1 MQELK
6 FVRTEEGSLVVA
18 DEVGELYKV
27 IVDDAV
33 LSGIRHLARG
43 DQHSKASPKA
53 IQALIRAGK
62 STAEVAALTGAD
74 LSDVERFEVPVIA
87 EREFIL
93 ENALRVSVVADQS
106 DAHGSLTT
114 FGAAMHQRFESLGAH
129 SVAWAAWR
137 DEVDGWLIAADF
149 TSHDVAHHALWKFD
163 HKKSV
168 LAPHNEDATTLS
180 KQGVIG
186 DRLIPKLRA
195 VETVESNERFDSGA
209 FRPDIQPSTTVDT
222 EVIEPEMLEYV
233 DVAEEL
239 FDSPDEQNARRTSIE
254 ELAVTRDDE
263 PVDFGQT
270 ADLLDALRRRRGQRD
285 SGPQPV
291 VSSAPDVAPTLSA
304 TPEASAVT
312 TDRADDP
319 AETQPLEADAN
330 DSGKLGNRRG
340 RQGVPSWDDILF
352 GTRSDEDPSDR

>member
-1 MQELK
+1 
-6 FVRTEEGSLVVA
+6 
-18 DEVGELYKV
+18 
-27 IVDDAV
+27 
-33 LSGIRHLARG
+33 
-43 DQHSKASPKA
+43 
-53 IQALIRAGK
+53 
-62 STAEVAALTGAD
+62 
-74 LSDVERFEVPVIA
+74 
-87 EREFIL
+87 
-93 ENALRVSVVADQS
+93 
-106 DAHGSLTT
+106 
-114 FGAAMHQRFESLGAH
+114 
-129 SVAWAAWR
+129 
-137 DEVDGWLIAADF
+137 
-149 TSHDVAHHALWKFD
+149 
-163 HKKSV
+163 
-168 LAPHNEDATTLS
+168 
-180 KQGVIG
+180 
-186 DRLIPKLRA
+186 
-195 VETVESNERFDSGA
+195 
-209 FRPDIQPSTTVDT
+209 
-222 EVIEPEMLEYV
+222 MLEYV